1 MMFRGFTLYT
11 PASSLGHTYS
21 LFGKVFVVA
30 LLLLLLFI
38 PKSKAAENSSKELC
52 SWMKNGS
59 QPFLSP

>member
-1 MMFRGFTLYT
+1 MMFHGLTLYT

-21 LFGKVFVVA
+21 LFGKVFVV

-38 PKSKAAENSSKELC
+38 PKSKVAENSSKQLR